1 MKSAVLDSYAVLAFL
16 FKEPGHEIVL
26 SLFEKALEDGRSIFI
41 ASPNWA
47 EIRDMIER
55 KAGIDRWSKIRD
67 KLLGLPIEI
76 ADADMD
82 LAEQAGRIKATH
94 KMSLAD
100 CFGAALAKKKKA
112 EIYTGDPEFRSIES
126 EVKVV
131 WL

>member
-1 MKSAVLDSYAVLAFL
+1 MVLLCRVVVFFFFSSRRRHTRRLSLKSAVLDSYAVLAFL

-47 EIRDMIER
+47 EIRYMVER
-55 KAGIDRWSKIRD
+55 KAGIDRWSEIRD

-82 LAEQAGRIKATH
+82 L
-94 KMSLAD
+94 
-100 CFGAALAKKKKA
+100 
-112 EIYTGDPEFRSIES
+112 
-126 EVKVV
+126 
-131 WL
+131 